1 MDDTGRQNA
10 FYNKFRLAVMEFAKW
25 QINTGLNLMRKRR
38 YGKYIWIVE
47 SGVYH
52 ICVPFNNHVFD
63 IENSDIGDELL
74 PMHPR
79 CRSLTIRYKP
89 ENYEKNTRTARD
101 KDGKNIK
108 VPLGMKYDEWKKWI
122 DSDYKENAYEAL
134 TENEKRAI
142 ISYKSSESY
151 KINEKLYNN
160 SKLTNHDK
168 KLIRNLDSALNKMP
182 NYEGD
187 LVRDLYFADNKSL
200 NEFVSAHKVGNTISY
215 KAYTSTTKADS
226 YNDMAN
232 IKIYIKNS
240 KMGKDISSI
249 GLDEKEV
256 LYQRNSEFL
265 VADKTN
271 IAGVNYI
278 RLEEKVNV

>member
-25 QINTGLNLMRKRR
+25 QINTGLNLMIKRR
-38 YGKYIWIVE
+38 YGKYIWIAE

-52 ICVPFNNHVFD
+52 ICVPFNKHVFD
-63 IENSDIGDELL
+63 IENSDIGDELP

-101 KDGKNIK
+101 KDGNNIE
-108 VPLGMKYDEWKKWI
+108 VPLGMKYDDWKKWV

-187 LVRDLYFADNKSL
+187 LVRDLYFVDKKSL
-200 NEFVSAHKVGNTISY
+200 DEFVKSHQVGNIKKYRS
-215 KAYTSTTKADS
+215 YTSTTKSDS

-232 IKIYIKNS
+232 VKIYIKNS

-256 LYQRNSEFL
+256 LYQRNSEFI
-265 VADKTN
+265 VENMSQVRN
-271 IAGVNYI
+271 IWYLYL
-278 RLEEKVNV
+278 REK

>member
-1 MDDTGRQNA
+1 MPLYWLR
-10 FYNKFRLAVMEFAKW
+10 NKKKLDRKHFKVDEAVP
-25 QINTGLNLMRKRR
+25 
-38 YGKYIWIVE
+38 GKNY
-47 SGVYH
+47 
-52 ICVPFNNHVFD
+52 P
-63 IENSDIGDELL
+63 

-101 KDGKNIK
+101 KDGNNIE

-122 DSDYKENAYEAL
+122 DSDYKDNSYQAL

-151 KINEKLYNN
+151 KINEKLYND

-168 KLIRNLDSALNKMP
+168 KLIKNLDSALNKMP

-187 LVRDLYFADNKSL
+187 LVRDLYFTDNKTL
-200 NEFVSAHKVGNTISY
+200 NEFIRSHEVGSIKKYRSY
-215 KAYTSTTKADS
+215 ISTTKADS

-232 IKIYIKNS
+232 VRIYINDS

-249 GLDEKEV
+249 GLDEEEV
-256 LYQRNSEFL
+256 LYQRNSEFIIE
-265 VADKTN
+265 N
-271 IAGVNYI
+271 ISRVRDVWY
-278 RLEEKVNV
+278 LYLKEK

>member
-1 MDDTGRQNA
+1 MDDKGRQND
-10 FYNKFRLAVMEFAKW
+10 FYNKFRLAVMEFEKW
-25 QINTGLNLMRKRR
+25 QINTGLNLIRKRR
-38 YGKYIWIVE
+38 YGKYILIAE

-63 IENSDIGDELL
+63 IENSDIGDELP

-79 CRSLTIRYKP
+79 CRSLTIRHKP

-101 KDGKNIK
+101 KDGNNIE

-187 LVRDLYFADNKSL
+187 LVRDLYFADKKSL
-200 NEFVSAHKVGNTISY
+200 DEFIKSHEVGNIKKYRS
-215 KAYTSTTKADS
+215 YTSTTKSDS

-232 IKIYIKNS
+232 VKIYIKNS

-249 GLDEKEV
+249 GLDEEEV
-256 LYQRNSEFL
+256 LYKRNSEFI
-265 VADKTN
+265 VKEKGRN
-271 IAGVNYI
+271 KIYNWIV
-278 RLEEKVNV
+278 LEEV